1 MHHLDAFAAGHRD
14 RHDEVDAVGDLREIW
29 RIQLGTRPQRR
40 RRLLQVLHRLGPYKP
55 SVSSDGCAARWP
67 ADDVHFVYLGDHD
80 LAVDLQGAVA
90 ERAWLRD
97 ELFRRLPNLR
107 FEVEDMI
114 IEGGPWSTR
123 IATRY
128 AATRNGQ
135 VVYRGTNFGRVVWG
149 KVVEERILPD
159 TQALAAALA

>member
-1 MHHLDAFAAGHRD
+1 MIYRWFVRKQSLAVWAKLSDQRI
-14 RHDEVDAVGDLREIW
+14 DEIPL
-29 RIQLGTRPQRR
+29 
-40 RRLLQVLHRLGPYKP
+40 
-55 SVSSDGCAARWP
+55 
-67 ADDVHFVYLGDHD
+67 ADDVHFVYLGDHQLGAD
-80 LAVDLQGAVA
+80 LHGAEA

-107 FEVEDMI
+107 FEVEEMI

-128 AATRNGQ
+128 AATRNG
-135 VVYRGTNFGRVVWG
+135 TG